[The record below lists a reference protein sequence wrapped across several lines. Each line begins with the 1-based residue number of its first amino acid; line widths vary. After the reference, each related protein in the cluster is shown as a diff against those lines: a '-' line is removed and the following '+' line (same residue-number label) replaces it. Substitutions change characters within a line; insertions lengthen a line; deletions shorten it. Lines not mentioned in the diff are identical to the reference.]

1 VFDVNGCDGSPP
13 GCLTELDTYWK
24 FTRLKSALI
33 HYCVL
38 HVLSLRVRVMV
49 NDVIVGVLGQ
59 ANVALTRW
67 VNEGSILVLIRVA
80 RAFAK

>member
-1 VFDVNGCDGSPP
+1 
-13 GCLTELDTYWK
+13 
-24 FTRLKSALI
+24 
-33 HYCVL
+33 
-38 HVLSLRVRVMV
+38 MV